1 MEFPSV
7 RAGAL
12 ALKERLP
19 SLFAKLIQTNIPSLK
34 ASALAHIDDTREQR
48 RRLGDAP
55 LNTAQMISEVQ
66 RVLLSPSKEFS
77 ETITPFIENFRE
89 DVHATEKRVTLDW
102 VGKTYRHDAFKPPFF
117 QSQATFDRCMVEI
130 VDWWKDPAIRLSE
143 SVRTALADTL
153 DPLEYETVGVSR
165 CLVNAL
171 NAVWK
176 DASRDIMAALDA
188 GVAFELKREVAFGT
202 ANHYLTD
209 KYAEAQILPNSVI
222 DKLVVH
228 VIPACETIMLNR
240 TDLEKKLKEARDTIV
255 HEDKQASIRENAV
268 KHVYRAVHATWS
280 VEKKTFTDNVLKVV
294 RDTVLN
300 ARQRW
305 VTHTLLT
312 DDAVI
317 NAAVE
322 DEDVAERRRECGA
335 CIGRMEDVLKEIAV
349 IEGAA

>member
-1 MEFPSV
+1 
-7 RAGAL
+7 
-12 ALKERLP
+12 
-19 SLFAKLIQTNIPSLK
+19 
-34 ASALAHIDDTREQR
+34 
-48 RRLGDAP
+48 
-55 LNTAQMISEVQ
+55 
-66 RVLLSPSKEFS
+66 
-77 ETITPFIENFRE
+77 
-89 DVHATEKRVTLDW
+89 
-102 VGKTYRHDAFKPPFF
+102 
-117 QSQATFDRCMVEI
+117 
-130 VDWWKDPAIRLSE
+130 
-143 SVRTALADTL
+143 
-153 DPLEYETVGVSR
+153 
-165 CLVNAL
+165 
-171 NAVWK
+171 
-176 DASRDIMAALDA
+176 MAALDA

-240 TDLEKKLKEARDTIV
+240 TDLEKKLKEARDTIIR
-255 HEDKQASIRENAV
+255 EDKQASIRENAV